1 MSADADTALSQEMRE
16 ADGFI
21 QKPLETERLH
31 LALMRLI
38 EGKMA

>member
-1 MSADADTALSQEMRE
+1 MFLYDRIFQSLFKPCGH
-16 ADGFI
+16 GFI
-21 QKPLETERLH
+21 RKPLEPERLH